1 MTAYCAINDQG
12 EGPFAVPIW
21 GLEYLILCSTLRSN
35 PLPQAVILTVPLKD
49 TLAVTLSHSSP
60 GDR

>member
-35 PLPQAVILTVPLKD
+35 PLPQAVR
-49 TLAVTLSHSSP
+49 AFSW
-60 GDR
+60 R